1 MRQVARW
8 QLVVVGLV
16 AACGP
21 FPSGGDGGLTGQG
34 QCSKAKLV
42 TQATDDHSTAATAQ
56 VIDSGGGA
64 IVLLPTRGTSLTGF
78 FEITGYAPSQNVK
91 AQLVMAPCSTGG
103 CPGTFD
109 FSFSGAQ
116 GDDLFS
122 SGGSCGS
129 GTFAANANGEVTPS
143 VAGGSTDG
151 TDEGLWLT
159 PL

>member
-1 MRQVARW
+1 MRLMVRW
-8 QLVVVGLV
+8 ELLVFGLA

-21 FPSGGDGGLTGQG
+21 FPSNGDGGVTGQG
-34 QCSKAKLV
+34 QCSKAHV
-42 TQATDDHSTAATAQ
+42 VAQASADHSTPATAQ
-56 VIDSGGGA
+56 VIDSGGGG
-64 IVLLPTRGTSLTGF
+64 IVLLPASGTSLTGF
-78 FEITGYAPSQNVK
+78 FKVTGYAPSQNVK
-91 AQLVMAPCSTGG
+91 AQLVKAPCSTFG

-109 FSFSGAQ
+109 LSFSGPQ

-129 GTFAANANGEVTPS
+129 GTFAANASGELTPS

-151 TDEGLWLT
+151 IDVGLWLT